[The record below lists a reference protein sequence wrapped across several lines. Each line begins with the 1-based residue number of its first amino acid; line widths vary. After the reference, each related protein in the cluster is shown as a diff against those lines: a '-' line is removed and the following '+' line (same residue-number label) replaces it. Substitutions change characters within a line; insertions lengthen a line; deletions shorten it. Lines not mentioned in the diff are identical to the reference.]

1 MIEET
6 SAGIVLFRKE
16 GAKNLFLTFTLSIRS
31 LGFCKRKNGKRRIN
45 YDKQQLEKQ
54 KKKQE

>member
-16 GAKNLFLTFTLSIRS
+16 ESKNYSYFYTIPQVIGIL
-31 LGFCKRKNGKRRIN
+31 
-45 YDKQQLEKQ
+45 
-54 KKKQE
+54 

>member
-16 GAKNLFLTFTLSIRS
+16 GTKNFIFTFTLSFRT
-31 LGFCKRKNGKRRIN
+31 LGFCKRKNGKRRDN
-45 YDKQQLEKQ
+45 S
-54 KKKQE
+54 

>member
-16 GAKNLFLTFTLSIRS
+16 GSKKLFLLLHCMHF
-31 LGFCKRKNGKRRIN
+31 
-45 YDKQQLEKQ
+45 QQKI
-54 KKKQE
+54 

>member
-16 GAKNLFLTFTLSIRS
+16 ESKDFIFAFALSLWT

-45 YDKQQLEKQ
+45 S
-54 KKKQE
+54 

>member
-16 GAKNLFLTFTLSIRS
+16 ETKKLFLL
-31 LGFCKRKNGKRRIN
+31 LH
-45 YDKQQLEKQ
+45 YQQVQ
-54 KKKQE
+54 DVF